1 MFEYYFLKLTNGL
14 FNYKNYQSNIRFD
27 NYFKEL
33 YQWLYL
39 IEQNKLL
46 HYSRIISIS
55 TIAKDEINEKG
66 MLGKDLIMF
75 WSEQT
80 Q

>member
-33 YQWLYL
+33 YQ
-39 IEQNKLL
+39 
-46 HYSRIISIS
+46 
-55 TIAKDEINEKG
+55 
-66 MLGKDLIMF
+66 
-75 WSEQT
+75 
-80 Q
+80 